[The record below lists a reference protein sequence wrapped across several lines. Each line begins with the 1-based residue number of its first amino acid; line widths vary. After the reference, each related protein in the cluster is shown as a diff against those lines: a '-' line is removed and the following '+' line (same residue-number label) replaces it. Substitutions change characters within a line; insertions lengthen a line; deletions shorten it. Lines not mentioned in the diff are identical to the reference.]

1 LAKGDAIV
9 VPALMEGFT
18 VRPQWT
24 LEFLRAKV
32 PGAALPAPAI
42 RM

>member
-1 LAKGDAIV
+1 V
-9 VPALMEGFT
+9 SPAGMESFG

-24 LEFLRAKV
+24 LEFLRTYV
-32 PGAALPAPAI
+32 PGKPLPEPET